1 MRKSIGATLLP
12 ACMTLVRPLVGLAFL
27 NIRSFSS
34 KATTQSCAAMM
45 SSKAIKSLPKLN
57 APDGGEL
64 SVDAFT
70 NKLKDK
76 RVAFY
81 FAAGWCPMCTSFE
94 DTALTKFRAE
104 RSVSGQDVELIYV
117 PSDKS
122 VEDTVKRTMLLD
134 MMFVPYGKE
143 ADAIKSRF
151 KIWAGIESV
160 KLGTER
166 RSGVPALVV
175 LDSINGDELSFLPT
189 EREGAKAL
197 LSWPLDNS
205 NGIW

>member
-1 MRKSIGATLLP
+1 MTLL
-12 ACMTLVRPLVGLAFL
+12 PLVGLAFL
-27 NIRSFSS
+27 NIQLFSS
-34 KATTQSCAAMM
+34 KVTTTQSFTAMM

-57 APDGGEL
+57 APDGSEL
-64 SVDAFT
+64 SVDAIT
-70 NKLKDK
+70 NKLQNK
-76 RVAFY
+76 RVALY
-81 FAAGWCPMCTSFE
+81 FSAGWCPMCTSLE
-94 DTALTKFRAE
+94 DSGLIKFRTE
-104 RSVSGQDVELIYV
+104 KSISGQDVELIYV

-122 VEDTVKRTMLLD
+122 VDETVKRTMVLD
-134 MMFVPYGKE
+134 MMSVPYGKE
-143 ADAIKSRF
+143 ADAMKSRF
-151 KIWAGIESV
+151 KIWAGIESG

-197 LSWPLDNS
+197 LSWPIDNP

>member
-1 MRKSIGATLLP
+1 
-12 ACMTLVRPLVGLAFL
+12 
-27 NIRSFSS
+27 
-34 KATTQSCAAMM
+34 MM

-57 APDGGEL
+57 APDGSEL
-64 SVDAFT
+64 TVDAIT
-70 NKLKDK
+70 NKLQNK
-76 RVAFY
+76 RVALY
-81 FAAGWCPMCTSFE
+81 FAAGWCPMCTSLE
-94 DTALTKFRAE
+94 DTALTKFRTE
-104 RSVSGQDVELIYV
+104 KSISGQDVELIYV

-122 VEDTVKRTMLLD
+122 VDETVKRTMVLD
-134 MMFVPYGKE
+134 MMSVPYGKE

-151 KIWAGIESV
+151 KVWAGIESV

-175 LDSINGDELSFLPT
+175 LDSLNGDELSFLPT

-197 LSWPLDNS
+197 LSWPIDNP